1 MNFYITASEYFEIHD
16 VEREEF
22 DALRRLINE
31 MELGPE
37 FDILEALA
45 LQEETVLDYDL
56 ALAA

>member
-37 FDILEALA
+37 FDIIEALA